1 MAIDLLPE
9 IPMICSSGQFTYAVW
24 RLLRKLEQSNTQMYY
39 VGDLDPEGL
48 VMAQSLLNRFPN
60 NMKTVGMSLNNYHLA
75 RRSSTL
81 TDQRLKQLRLIKE
94 PHLIEIAKQIKVTG
108 QTAMQEGF
116 LSELI
121 NELR

>member
-1 MAIDLLPE
+1 
-9 IPMICSSGQFTYAVW
+9 
-24 RLLRKLEQSNTQMYY
+24 
-39 VGDLDPEGL
+39 
-48 VMAQSLLNRFPN
+48 MAQSLLSRFSDK
-60 NMKTVGMSLNNYHLA
+60 MKTVGINLSNYHLA
-75 RRSSTL
+75 RRESQL

-94 PHLIEIAKQIKVTG
+94 PNLIGIAEQIKETE